1 MTFERGEGRAVWML
15 ALTQALGYACF
26 FYVFAALLLY
36 WQRES
41 WLSDGVIA
49 AGPLVA
55 TLVSAV
61 VAPGVGRALDRG
73 QAVAMMA
80 AGPVIGAA
88 ALACLALAGGE
99 IGWFAGWIGLGLA
112 QALCLYDVC
121 FGMMIRRFG
130 PEARGAITRVTLVA
144 GLASTLAFP
153 AGAWMAAEW
162 GWRGAVWAAVG
173 VALGVMLPLQV
184 WGARVL
190 QRGTAA
196 AVAGRDLPRL
206 GWGEM
211 LRSPGFI
218 GLAVLFTLV
227 NLNHWMLVN
236 LIRPMLEALAVAPD
250 LAVLAAAVIGPAQV
264 LGRLA
269 LAGAGARVGTGA
281 AARITVG
288 ALVVAP
294 VFLVLAAVWPVAA
307 VGFAACQ
314 GAAMGIITILRPVL
328 VAETFGEGRYG
339 AVAGMMA
346 IPGLGALAVAPLIGT
361 GLVALGGVWLMIG
374 VAFGL
379 ALAAAGALALRR

>member
-1 MTFERGEGRAVWML
+1 MTFERGEGRAVWTL

-55 TLVSAV
+55 TLVAAV

-99 IGWFAGWIGLGLA
+99 VGWFAGWIGLGLA

-162 GWRGAVWAAVG
+162 GWRGAVWVAVG

-190 QRGTAA
+190 QRGTLA
-196 AVAGRDLPRL
+196 AVAARDVPRL

-236 LIRPMLEALAVAPD
+236 LIRPMLEALAVEPD

-294 VFLVLAAVWPVAA
+294 VFLGLAVVWPVAA

-346 IPGLGALAVAPLIGT
+346 IPGLAALAVAPLIGT
-361 GLVALGGVWLMIG
+361 GLIALGGVWLMIG

-379 ALAAAGALALRR
+379 ALAAAGALAARR